1 MTLCLE
7 QPIEMT
13 FDTVKPY
20 KEDKQQTQNIFF
32 YGLDLKHDRL
42 FHISSAVKH
51 ILGYTP
57 KEIMRNGLSW
67 FVQQIDADDL
77 KQLNEQADKINHSRI
92 MPQIK
97 YHFKTKTGTCCRLCE
112 HRCLLHDSNGSPS
125 FIIARVERV

>member
-1 MTLCLE
+1 MALCLE
-7 QPIEMT
+7 QPLEMT
-13 FDTVKPY
+13 FDTVQLHQDEPP
-20 KEDKQQTQNIFF
+20 QTQNVFF

-67 FVQQIDADDL
+67 FVQQIDTADL

-97 YHFKTKTGTCCRLCE
+97 YHFKTKTGAYCRLFE

-125 FIIARVERV
+125 FIIARVEKA